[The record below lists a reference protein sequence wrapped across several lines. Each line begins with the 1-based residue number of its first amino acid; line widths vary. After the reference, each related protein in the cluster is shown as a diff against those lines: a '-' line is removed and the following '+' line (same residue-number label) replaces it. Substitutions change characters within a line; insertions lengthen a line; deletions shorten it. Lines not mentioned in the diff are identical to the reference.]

1 MIVGVA
7 VDSPLPHLDRPFDYE
22 VPDSV
27 TGVTMGT
34 RVRVPFA
41 GRLVSGVV
49 TSVDG
54 RRGAHPL
61 KSVRSAGAIPSFT
74 PAALDLARSIAARYA
89 GSLWDVLRLMGP
101 PRVAAVEK
109 YDWNAWA
116 RTDVDSGAL
125 GALRASAERFALPA
139 VRSDRAVWAATPS
152 RSEVAP
158 TEEILGAAI
167 AASAPGGTSIIVAS
181 DSRAV
186 AALLRTA
193 GEHGSG
199 SRCGRWP

>member
-22 VPDSV
+22 VPGALN
-27 TGVTMGT
+27 GVCVGT

-49 TSVDG
+49 VSMTDSRPEHAV
-54 RRGAHPL
+54 

-74 PAALDLARSIAARYA
+74 PAALDLARAIAQRYG

-109 YDWNAWA
+109 YDWDTWVRA
-116 RTDVDSGAL
+116 DVEIGKYGAL
-125 GALRASAERFALPA
+125 TAAAERFGLPVA
-139 VRSDRAVWAATPS
+139 RGDRAVWAATPS
-152 RSEVAP
+152 RPEVAP
-158 TEEILGAAI
+158 TEAILGAAL
-167 AASAPGGTSIIVAS
+167 AAAAQGGASIIVAP
-181 DSRAV
+181 DSRV
-186 AALLRTA
+186 VSALLRLSLI
-193 GEHGSG
+193 HI
-199 SRCGRWP
+199 